1 MFQNLRKSV
10 PGYLNL
16 ILISS
21 FLIFSKFVYDRSL
34 FEFDKKAIVF
44 IQSHTN
50 AIFDHLTLIFTIIGS
65 GEITGVISLFIAA
78 ALFVSGR
85 RRAAFFFLFYFGM
98 SVAVEL
104 AFKFTVPQPKVFPE
118 FRRGLKIP
126 IPIYSP
132 FTPYAYPS
140 GHATRTVMIGGLLYY
155 FIDRLGKID
164 VKRYAKQ
171 VAAGFWPLW
180 GSLAVSAVFKLGGY
194 DRKKAFTRRLLKTA
208 LVLFIALMLV
218 SRVYEGAH
226 WPCDVIGGV
235 FLGGFMLSMTL
246 GHLRS

>member
-1 MFQNLRKSV
+1 MFQNLRKS
-10 PGYLNL
+10 GLSLLNL

-34 FEFDKKAIVF
+34 FEFDKKAIAF

-50 AIFDHLTLIFTIIGS
+50 IIFDHITLLFTIAGS
-65 GEITGVISLFIAA
+65 GEVTGVISLFIAA
-78 ALFVSGR
+78 LLFAFGY
-85 RRAAFFFLFYFGM
+85 RRASFFFLFYFGM

-104 AFKFTVPQPKVFPE
+104 AFKFTIPQPKVFAE

-126 IPIYSP
+126 VPIYSP

-140 GHATRTVMIGGLLYY
+140 GHATRTVMLGGMFYY
-155 FIDRLGKID
+155 FIDRIGKID
-164 VKRYAKQ
+164 AKSYAKQ
-171 VAAGFWPLW
+171 AASKFWPFW
-180 GSLAVSAVFKLGGY
+180 GNLAVSAVFKLGGY
-194 DRKKAFTRRLLKTA
+194 DKKKVLIRRFLKTA
-208 LVLFIALMLV
+208 LVIFIAAMLV

-235 FLGGFMLSMTL
+235 FLGGFMLSMAL
-246 GHLRS
+246 GHIK